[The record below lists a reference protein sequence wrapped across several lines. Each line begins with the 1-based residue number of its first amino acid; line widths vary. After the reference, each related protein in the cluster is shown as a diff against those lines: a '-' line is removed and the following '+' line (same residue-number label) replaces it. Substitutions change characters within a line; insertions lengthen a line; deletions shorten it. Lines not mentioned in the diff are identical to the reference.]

1 MIKVIS
7 QNENETL
14 KLAEKIGRL
23 IFPSA
28 VILLTG
34 DLGAGKT
41 VFVRGLAEG
50 LGSKDLV
57 KSPSYTIMNI
67 YRGKIPLMHFD
78 LYRLDGADE
87 FYEIGG
93 DEYLSADNVC
103 AVEWHQNA
111 SDAFIGNNLEVIIND
126 SGENLR
132 EISLIPSGQKYE
144 DWLDSIKNDING

>member
-7 QNENETL
+7 KNENETL

-28 VILLTG
+28 VVLLTG
-34 DLGAGKT
+34 ELGAGKT
-41 VFVRGLAEG
+41 VFVRGLAQG
-50 LGSKDLV
+50 LISDDLV

-78 LYRLDGADE
+78 LYRLENADE

-93 DEYLSADNVC
+93 DEYLYSDNVC
-103 AVEWHQNA
+103 AIEWHQNA
-111 SDAFIGNNLEVIIND
+111 AEAFEDNNLEVVIKD
-126 SGENLR
+126 TGESIR
-132 EISLIPSGQKYE
+132 EISLIPSGKKYE
-144 DWLDSIKNDING
+144 DWLANIKNDING